1 MIQMIQNLLF
11 RYFSGSTLNQY
22 HLGGGDAK
30 KAQNKQ
36 QLNTTKEQTKQE
48 EYTKRKK
55 GGKM

>member
-11 RYFSGSTLNQY
+11 RYFSGSTLNHY

-30 KAQNKQ
+30 KAQNK

-55 GGKM
+55 GEKM